1 MSWHRLIYLALK
13 QGPARDI
20 FFAKWEEC
28 KHVMGPLGAC
38 GPPGCDRWLANM
50 FEMLVAVPAELE
62 GSDLNIWND
71 NANRG
76 VGHHSGWLA
85 FLQRMNVIRKVKAS
99 TGKRIRATAA
109 KAVKTVKAGAGR
121 KLNQGA
127 SVVDVSTAWLTQ
139 AAKMPTFIEWL
150 RGCWS

>member
-1 MSWHRLIYLALK
+1 MSW
-13 QGPARDI
+13 
-20 FFAKWEEC
+20 
-28 KHVMGPLGAC
+28 
-38 GPPGCDRWLANM
+38 DRWAH
-50 FEMLVAVPAELE
+50 VVPQAATDGLLTCLKCWLPSRQNLKCQTCAF
-62 GSDLNIWND
+62 G
-71 NANRG
+71 RG

-99 TGKRIRATAA
+99 TGKRIRVTAA

-121 KLNQGA
+121 QLNQGA
-127 SVVDVSTAWLTQ
+127 SMVDVSTAWHTQ